1 MTVACSR
8 QTRKAT
14 GFLLHRR
21 KIEHIKF
28 LLLFNYLRHIHKG
41 FEKFGERSAPSVDNE
56 IRMWIESGPAPMNS
70 PLEAIQGPLSVSE
83 LNRLARE
90 ALEARFPP
98 LWVQGEISNFTRAP
112 SGHLYF
118 TLKDSGAQ
126 VRCTLWRTHARR
138 LRLNPS
144 NGMRI
149 EARATVSLSEPRGD
163 YQLKVETL
171 REAGIGNL
179 HEAFLRLKARLENEG
194 LFDPASKRPL
204 PLYPRALAII
214 TSPQAAA
221 LREVQATLA
230 RRAPHLPLVVIPTPV
245 QGEGA
250 GARIAAALGH
260 LHTLPVAT
268 RPDAVLLVRGGG
280 SLEDLWAFSEEV
292 VARAIRACAV
302 PVIVGVG
309 HETDFTIADFAAD
322 ARAATPTAAAEHAS
336 AGFVDAAGRLA
347 HLRIMLQRGLQRR
360 IDTARQ
366 RLDRSAL
373 RLIHP
378 RQRVERNR
386 LALITLGQRL
396 TRAIATRHTL
406 TARKVDYLAQRLD
419 AHRPDPSQLR
429 RPLERLSRQLVHAL
443 QRQLA
448 ARHERLAAL
457 DAHLQHLSP
466 DAVLA
471 RGYSI
476 TRDADGRILRS
487 AAHVEAG
494 AHLSIR
500 LHQGEIEATV
510 NSSQQSPD
518 AAQ

>member
-1 MTVACSR
+1 
-8 QTRKAT
+8 
-14 GFLLHRR
+14 
-21 KIEHIKF
+21 
-28 LLLFNYLRHIHKG
+28 
-41 FEKFGERSAPSVDNE
+41 
-56 IRMWIESGPAPMNS
+56 MWIEIHLAPMNS
-70 PLEAIQGPLSVSE
+70 TFPPIQGPLSVSE

-98 LWVQGEISNFTRAP
+98 LWVHGEISNFTRAP

-118 TLKDSGAQ
+118 TLKDGGAQ
-126 VRCTLWRTHARR
+126 VRCTLWRTQARR
-138 LRLNPS
+138 LRLTPS
-144 NGMRI
+144 NGMRV
-149 EARATVSLSEPRGD
+149 EARATVSLYEPRGD
-163 YQLKVETL
+163 YQLNVETL

-179 HEAFLRLKARLENEG
+179 HEAFLRLKARLEAEG
-194 LFDPASKRPL
+194 LFDPAIKRPI
-204 PLYPRALAII
+204 PPYPRALAIV

-221 LREVQATLA
+221 LRDVQATLA
-230 RRAPHLPLVVIPTPV
+230 RRVPHLPLFIIPTPV

-250 GARIAAALGH
+250 GARIASALGH
-260 LHTLPVAT
+260 LLTLSEAT

-280 SLEDLWAFSEEV
+280 SLEDLWAFNEEG
-292 VARAIRACAV
+292 VARAIRACPV

-336 AGFVDAAGRLA
+336 AGFADAAGRLA
-347 HLRIMLQRGLQRR
+347 HLRILLQRGLQRR

-386 LALITLGQRL
+386 LALTTLSQRL
-396 TRAIATRHTL
+396 TRAIDAHHTLITRHI
-406 TARKVDYLAQRLD
+406 DHLAQRLD
-419 AHRPDPSQLR
+419 AHRPDPSRLR
-429 RPLERLSRQLVHAL
+429 PPLDALSRQLAQAL

-448 ARHERLAAL
+448 ARHDRLAAL

-476 TRDADGRILRS
+476 TRDTQGHILRS
-487 AAHVEAG
+487 AVHVATG
-494 AHLSIR
+494 ARVSIR
-500 LHQGEIEATV
+500 LHEGALEATV
-510 NSSQQSPD
+510 DAREAPPD
-518 AAQ
+518 AAP